1 MTSRF
6 FADVRAACYRY
17 RNFTPSQK
25 KPVSEEAVK
34 RNAPDVVNCQ
44 VGSAPLLPLWSAQV
58 PKNVKDGQ
66 LSTTK
71 SIVANKVL
79 LDLHSRKPD

>member
-17 RNFTPSQK
+17 KNFTASQK

-34 RNAPDVVNCQ
+34 RNGSDVGNCQ
-44 VGSAPLLPLWSAQV
+44 VGPAPPLPLWSTQA
-58 PKNVKDGQ
+58 PKNMKEGQ
-66 LSTTK
+66 LGTTK

-79 LDLHSRKPD
+79 LDLHFRKPD